1 MLATEHAVPLEPAFF
16 TLATAAR
23 TAGPGIIAAPEKLFG
38 ASFEF
43 PAKGVG
49 VSFAGLTVCTTA
61 PTILDDGRSGDR
73 SRL

>member
-16 TLATAAR
+16 TLATAVR
-23 TAGPGIIAAPEKLFG
+23 TAGPGIIAAPEKLLG

-49 VSFAGLTVCTTA
+49 ESFAGLTVCTTA
-61 PTILDDGRSGDR
+61 PTMLDDGRSRGWN
-73 SRL
+73 RL